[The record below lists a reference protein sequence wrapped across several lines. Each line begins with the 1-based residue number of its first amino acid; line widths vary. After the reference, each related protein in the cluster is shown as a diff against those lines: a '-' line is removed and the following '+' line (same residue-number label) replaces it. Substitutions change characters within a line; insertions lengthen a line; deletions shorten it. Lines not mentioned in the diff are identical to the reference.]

1 MYSIKDLEYYLKDFY
16 ISARYE
22 EDLEQFNDLMWK
34 LKHGYTNSTKLS
46 KIYKDLDKDTI
57 SYISYILNHLY
68 TIKKNKNSL
77 YISNLE
83 EIADILN
90 IEFYKDYY

>member
-1 MYSIKDLEYYLKDFY
+1 MYNIKDLEYYLKDFY

-22 EDLEQFNDLMWK
+22 EDLDKYNDLMWK
-34 LKHGYTNSTKLS
+34 LKNSYRNSTKLS
-46 KIYKDLDKDTI
+46 KIYKDIDKDTI
-57 SYISYILNHLY
+57 SYISYILNHLH
-68 TIKKNKNSL
+68 TNKKNKNSL

-90 IEFYKDYY
+90 IELYKDYY